1 MRKVLLIFS
10 IIVIIV
16 GLIFLGE
23 TKSNAAIL
31 QSIDFEGSFSTSDLA
46 GIYNSGNVSI
56 ENSSGIGNSRCLKFK
71 NDEIETTQARV
82 TFKNLDNHTR
92 YYVTAYIKTV
102 NVENASGTTDTSTG
116 ACIWANTIG
125 VYGMTVSKRIFGT
138 TEYQQIKL
146 SVFPTD
152 GEINI
157 LGELRDAKGEVYI
170 DNIELSSVNAI
181 NLKSDGGD
189 ILLKV
194 DQDIINEIGQEPLQN
209 WVNNLQI
216 AYDDL
221 YELTTVRPETREEN
235 GPIIIEC
242 TLTED
247 EKKAGA
253 AAYSQE
259 GGIIYTY
266 KESMMDTLKEIN
278 ERGDKEW
285 IFGIL
290 HELGHQFD
298 FREAWKFEGEAG
310 TDFKLAYIAEKE
322 NLRTAPPEISD
333 QLYYQI
339 YDNGGT
345 IIDVM
350 EELSKIYGFLGEPSK
365 YSGSTYKNCS
375 PFGNA
380 YKFLLVKNEIGWD
393 SIKRAYASIHST
405 YGKEFEGTKL
415 EQFDIW
421 INELTKQSGKDVQ
434 SLFNTVEWNA
444 LLEYGGAFTGNQVK
458 TVSISQNNIIIN
470 KQNANNNISLTAT
483 MNPNV
488 GTLDWTSSDTNIVR
502 VTNGKLT
509 IINDGIVTITAK
521 SRESGAEATCTV
533 LVDRVNPNVNVS
545 YSLTKL
551 TNQNV
556 FATIEAN
563 ENISISSG
571 NWNKLNDKE
580 YEKEYS
586 VNTTESVEVKD
597 QVGNITTVEI
607 KIENIDKKAPE
618 IEIRY
623 STTELT
629 NEDVEVTIVSDEEIQ
644 EVEGFI
650 LSDDKKSLKAIF
662 SQNTSKTIQVKDIA
676 GNVKEANII
685 INNID
690 KIAPVCIVKYSDTNI
705 TNQNITVE
713 IIADKEINE
722 VPGWILSEDKT
733 TLTKVYEENTK
744 ENIVVTDNY
753 GNNINVEIDI
763 GNIDKDPPIIAI
775 EKDIETLT
783 NKDVTVSINS
793 NEELKKKDEWK
804 FIEEKMSK
812 TYSANTSEVVEFED
826 IAGNKT
832 SVEIKITNIDKTPA
846 DIEVAYKVSEDKV
859 IVTLTSNEEIQKID
873 GWTLDTTQKIAQ
885 KEYLTNQSE
894 TIEILDLAGNSTEV
908 DIDVN
913 QIEESHNTQNMQSTD
928 NTMAQGT
935 LPQSGIRNF
944 IIICIIGLG
953 MVSVYFFIRH
963 KNILK

>member
-1 MRKVLLIFS
+1 MKKVLLIF
-10 IIVIIV
+10 IVIIMII

-23 TKSNAAIL
+23 PKVNAAVI
-31 QSIDFEGSFSTSDLA
+31 QSIDFEGSYSTSDLA
-46 GIYNSGNVSI
+46 AMYNSGNISI
-56 ENSSGIGNSRCLKFK
+56 ENTEGISNSRCLKFK

-102 NVENASGTTDTSTG
+102 NVENATGTTDTSTG

-125 VYGMTVSKRIFGT
+125 VYGMTVSKRILGT

-170 DNIELSSVNAI
+170 DNIEISSVNAI

-242 TLTED
+242 TLTEE
-247 EKKAGA
+247 EKKSGA

-266 KESMMDTLKEIN
+266 KESMLDTLKEIN

-333 QLYYQI
+333 ELYYQI

-393 SIKRAYASIHST
+393 SIKKAYASIHAT
-405 YGKEFEGTKL
+405 YGKEFEGTNL
-415 EQFDIW
+415 EKFDIW

-434 SLFNTVEWNA
+434 SLFNTTEWNA
-444 LLEYGGAFTGNQVK
+444 LLEYCGAFTGNQVK
-458 TVSISQNNIIIN
+458 TVTVSQNNLTIN
-470 KQNANNNISLTAT
+470 RQNANSNINLTAT

-488 GTLDWTSSDTNIVR
+488 GELDWTSSDTNIVK
-502 VTNGKLT
+502 VTDGKLT
-509 IINDGIVTITAK
+509 IVNDGTATITAK
-521 SRESGAEATCTV
+521 SRESGAESTCTV
-533 LVDRVNPNVNVS
+533 LVDRVNPNITIN
-545 YSLTKL
+545 YSLMSI

-556 FATIEAN
+556 FVTIQAD
-563 ENISISSG
+563 ENIKINNG
-571 NWNKLNDKE
+571 NWKKLNDKE
-580 YEKEYS
+580 YEKEYFE
-586 VNTTESVEVKD
+586 NITESIEVTD
-597 QVGNITTVEI
+597 NAGNISTATI
-607 KIENIDKKAPE
+607 KIENIDKTAPE
-618 IEIRY
+618 LEVSY
-623 STTELT
+623 STTKLT
-629 NEDVEVTIVSDEEIQ
+629 NDDVEVTISANEQIQ
-644 EVEGFI
+644 AVEGFE
-650 LSDDKKSLKAIF
+650 LSENNTILKAIF
-662 SQNTSKTIQVKDIA
+662 AENTSKTIQVKDIA
-676 GNVKEANII
+676 GNTKEVNIV

-690 KIAPVCIVKYSDTNI
+690 KIAPKCIVRYSNTDI
-705 TNQNITVE
+705 TNQNITVK
-713 IIADKEINE
+713 IISDKEINE
-722 VPGWILSEDKT
+722 VQGWNLSEDKKI
-733 TLTKVYEENTK
+733 LTKIYQENAK
-744 ENIVVTDNY
+744 ENIEIIDDY
-753 GNNINVEIDI
+753 GNSIKVEVEIN
-763 GNIDKDPPIIAI
+763 NIDKIPPIIEM

-783 NKDVTVSINS
+783 NKDVTVTINS
-793 NEELKKKDEWK
+793 NEELKKEDGWK
-804 FIEEKMSK
+804 IIEEKISK
-812 TYSANTSEVVEFED
+812 TYSENISEEVEFED
-826 IAGNKT
+826 IAGNK
-832 SVEIKITNIDKTPA
+832 VIVQIEITNIDKTPA
-846 DIEVAYKVSEDKV
+846 EIEVEYNLDGDKV
-859 IVTLTSNEEIQKID
+859 IVTLRSNEEIQKID

-885 KEYLTNQSE
+885 KEYMSNQSQTVE
-894 TIEILDLAGNSTEV
+894 VLDLAGNITNAS
-908 DIDVN
+908 ININ
-913 QIEESHNTQNMQSTD
+913 QIEESSDTQNLQNTD
-928 NTMAQGT
+928 NTVAQGL
-935 LPQSGIRNF
+935 LPQSGVKNF
-944 IIICIIGLG
+944 MIGVIIVLVISSIIL
-953 MVSVYFFIRH
+953 FIKH